1 MEVHEL
7 IELVDGFRNV
17 YHASP
22 VIVEALNEIESIL
35 KESED
40 WNKGENKFEQIN
52 EAIDVAIAA
61 LRDPTR
67 DQVRMG
73 RWIREFTP
81 QILSGRTISH
91 CSNCWHRVFWPKEH
105 TNFCPNCGMPM
116 TDEAVDILLERLKVL
131 EDD

>member
-17 YHASP
+17 YHAFP

-40 WNKGENKFEQIN
+40 WNKGGANK
-52 EAIDVAIAA
+52 
-61 LRDPTR
+61 
-67 DQVRMG
+67 
-73 RWIREFTP
+73 
-81 QILSGRTISH
+81 
-91 CSNCWHRVFWPKEH
+91 
-105 TNFCPNCGMPM
+105 MPI
-116 TDEAVDILLERLKVL
+116 TDEAVEIAMWRLEAL